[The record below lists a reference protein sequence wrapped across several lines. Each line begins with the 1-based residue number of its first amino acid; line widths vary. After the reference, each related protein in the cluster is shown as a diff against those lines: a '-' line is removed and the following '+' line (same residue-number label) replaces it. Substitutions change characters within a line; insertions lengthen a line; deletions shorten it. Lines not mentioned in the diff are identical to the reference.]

1 MFNIISILI
10 GIVAFIIALAGL
22 IPFVGIVNWVA
33 LPIAF
38 IGMGIGFLSENKTGC
53 NLNILVLIVALVR
66 LMLGGGIL

>member
-1 MFNIISILI
+1 MLNTLSRRNR
-10 GIVAFIIALAGL
+10 IVAFVIALAAL

-38 IGMGIGFLSENKTGC
+38 IGMGIGLLSENKTGR
-53 NLNILVLIVALVR
+53 NLNILVLIVAFVR